1 MPNMKRAIGFLL
13 ALSFV
18 VLAPRGVYA
27 QFDTATVVGTVRDN
41 SGAVVPGATVTL
53 TNLDTGISTTR
64 LTDANGSYEFI
75 TVRVGRYR
83 VIAELQGFSTARA
96 DNIQVAVGA
105 RQRVE
110 LQLTPGNLTETVE
123 VVGTSMLLETDSSQR
138 GQVITSEQAV
148 QLPLNGR
155 EYSSLALLS
164 PGVRLSA
171 LNTGSS
177 QTVREG
183 SFNINGLRSTFNNFL
198 LDGIDNNAYGT
209 SNQGFS
215 NQVMQPSPDAVAEF
229 KVVTN
234 NMSAEYGRSA
244 GGVINVAYRSGT
256 NRFSGAAWEFFR
268 DTKLNATGFFKPVTG
283 EKPPLSRD
291 QFGFTLGGPIMR
303 NRAFFFSDYEGFRQ
317 NRQNVSFATI
327 PNATQRQGILAVAVR
342 HPFTGETYA
351 AGTPIPMTDFAR
363 RVLSALPD
371 PTSAGA
377 GNNYSILQEFTN
389 TTDKWNVKG
398 DLQLRDSLTAFGRFG
413 YRDADLFDQP
423 PIPLPSGGGGNAQ
436 TYVTNKQFVAGFTW
450 TRSASSLLE
459 GRFGWSR
466 TVAGKN
472 PAALGSEGALEA
484 YGISGLPTDPRISG
498 GLPTQ
503 IITGFSELGR
513 QATNPQWQYPEVWNP
528 KVNYTWI
535 RGRHSL
541 KSGYEFQH
549 IATEVQ
555 DVNPLYGRDTYNGQ
569 LTRPAGA
576 TGNNNLY
583 NLADFLFGLRSQYAL
598 SNILIANL
606 RQQMHFAYLQ
616 DDWRVNDNLT
626 VNLGLRYEYATPH
639 WEKDNI
645 LSNYDPVNR
654 RMILASDGSLKDR
667 SLINPDRNNF
677 GPRLGFAWTVMP
689 QTVVR
694 GGYGISYVHFH
705 RAGAANILSIN
716 GPFTVTAVAN
726 QTASTPNFRATQEGY
741 PSAFA
746 DPATFNPLVANITF
760 MPEDYHSSRAQ
771 SYYISVQREISRNM
785 IVDVA
790 YVGNRADD
798 LLLFANFN
806 QAAPNNPQ
814 GSLSLQAR
822 RPIQE
827 FSDITYAFNGGKSRY
842 NALQVKY
849 EYRMRQGLMVLNA
862 FTWSKSKD
870 NGAGSL
876 EGPFGNFPAPQDFYN
891 LEADY
896 GTSAYD
902 QPINNTTS
910 VVWSL
915 PIGRG
920 KRWLSDASA
929 VMDGLLGGWTISGI
943 NTMASG
949 EPATLQYSPGSNLQ
963 VSGIQQDFRGANN
976 YRPNV
981 NGDPYA
987 DTSSVINYLSRETV
1001 TLPTDPSQPFG
1012 NAPRNSVRGPWFW
1025 QMDIVAAKDF
1035 PLPIRDQMR
1044 IQVRFEAFNVLN
1056 RVNFRAPNANRSNA
1070 NFGTITGTF
1079 DARQM
1084 QLGIKLM
1091 F

>member
-1 MPNMKRAIGFLL
+1 MAGMKRPVGFVF
-13 ALSFV
+13 ALSFTLL
-18 VLAPRGVYA
+18 LAAAAHA

-53 TNLDTGISTTR
+53 TNLETGIATTR
-64 LTDANGSYEFI
+64 VSDENGSYEFI
-75 TVRVGRYR
+75 TVRVGRYK
-83 VIAELQGFSTARA
+83 VTAELQGFSTALA
-96 DNIQVAVGA
+96 DNVQVAVGA

-123 VVGTSMLLETDSSQR
+123 VVGAATRLETDSSQR
-138 GQVITSEQAV
+138 GQVITGEQAV

-256 NRFSGAAWEFFR
+256 NRFSGSAWEFFR
-268 DTKLNATGFFKPVTG
+268 DTDLNATGFFKPATG
-283 EKPPLSRD
+283 GKPPLSRD
-291 QFGFTLGGPIMR
+291 QFGFAFGGPILR
-303 NRAFFFSDYEGFRQ
+303 NHAFFFSDYEGFRQ
-317 NRQNVSFATI
+317 NRQNVAFSTI
-327 PNATQRQGILAVAVR
+327 PDATQRQGILSLTVT
-342 HPFTGETYA
+342 HPLTGQVYP
-351 AGTPIPMTDFAR
+351 AGTPIPMTSFAR
-363 RVLSALPD
+363 NVLGDIPD
-371 PTSAGA
+371 PTSAAA

-389 TTDKWNVKG
+389 TTDKWNLKG
-398 DLQLRDSLTAFGRFG
+398 DFQIRDSLTTFGRFG

-423 PIPLPSGGGGNAQ
+423 TIPLPSGGGGNAQ
-436 TYVTNKQFVAGFTW
+436 TYVTNKQFVTGFTW

-472 PAALGSEGALEA
+472 PAALGTEGALEA

-528 KVNYTWI
+528 KINYTWL

-541 KSGYEFQH
+541 KTGYEFQH

-569 LTRPAGA
+569 FSRPSGAGA
-576 TGNNNLY
+576 NNIY
-583 NLADFLFGLRSQYAL
+583 NLADFMFGFRAQYAL
-598 SNILIANL
+598 SNILIASL

-616 DDWRVNDNLT
+616 DDFRVNDALT
-626 VNLGLRYEYATPH
+626 LNVGVRYEYATPH

-645 LSNYDPVNR
+645 LSNYDPAGR
-654 RMILASDGSLKDR
+654 RMIFATDGSLQDR
-667 SLINPDRNNF
+667 ALIKPDRNNF
-677 GPRLGFAWTVMP
+677 GPRVGFAWSVAP
-689 QTVVR
+689 ATVVR

-705 RAGAANILSIN
+705 RAGAANVLSIN
-716 GPFTVTAVAN
+716 GPQVVTAVAN
-726 QTASTPNFRATQEGY
+726 QTLVTVPFRTTQQGY
-741 PSAFA
+741 PERFA
-746 DPATFNPLVANITF
+746 DPSVFNPLLANITF
-760 MPEDYHSSRAQ
+760 MPEDYHSSGAQ
-771 SYYISVQREISRNM
+771 SYYISVQREIARSM

-814 GSLSLQAR
+814 GTLSLQAR

-827 FSDITYAFNGGKSRY
+827 FADITYAFNGGKSRY
-842 NALQVKY
+842 NALQIKY
-849 EYRMRQGLMVLNA
+849 EYRMRQGLMLLNA

-876 EGPFGNFPAPQDFYN
+876 EGPFGNFPAPQDFSN

-902 QPINNTTS
+902 QPVNNTTS

-915 PIGRG
+915 PVGRG
-920 KRWLSDASA
+920 RRWLTDAGA
-929 VMDGLLGGWTISGI
+929 LTEAFLGGWTISGI
-943 NTMASG
+943 NTMTSG
-949 EPATLQYSPGSNLQ
+949 EPATLQYSPAASFQ

-981 NGDPYA
+981 SGDPYG
-987 DTSSVINYLSRETV
+987 DRSSVTNYLSRDTV
-1001 TLPTDPSQPFG
+1001 LLPTDPSQPFG

-1025 QMDIVAAKDF
+1025 QMDLVAAKDF
-1035 PLPIRDQMR
+1035 PLPVRDQMR
-1044 IQVRFEAFNVLN
+1044 IQVRLEAFNLLN
-1056 RVNFRAPNANRSNA
+1056 RVNFRAPNANRSAA
-1070 NFGTITGTF
+1070 NYGTITGTF

-1084 QLGIKLM
+1084 QLGIKLL

>member
-1 MPNMKRAIGFLL
+1 MRNMKRTFELL
-13 ALSFV
+13 LSVAV
-18 VLAPRGVYA
+18 VLLLPLAAHA
-27 QFDTATVVGTVRDN
+27 QFDTATVIGTVRDN

-53 TNLDTGISTTR
+53 TNLDTGIATTR
-64 LTDANGSYEFI
+64 VTDANGSYEFMTI
-75 TVRVGRYR
+75 RVGRYK
-83 VIAELQGFSTARA
+83 VTAELQGFSTALA
-96 DNIQVAVGA
+96 DNVQVAVGA

-110 LQLTPGNLTETVE
+110 LQLTCGNLTETVE
-123 VVGTSMLLETDSSQR
+123 VVGAATRLETDSSQR
-138 GQVITSEQAV
+138 GQVITGAQAV

-256 NRFSGAAWEFFR
+256 NRFTGAGWEFFR
-268 DTKLNATGFFKPVTG
+268 DTKLNATGFFKPVSG

-291 QFGFTLGGPIMR
+291 QFGFTFGGPILR
-303 NRAFFFSDYEGFRQ
+303 NKAFFFSDYEGFRQ
-317 NRQNVSFATI
+317 NRQNVAFATI
-327 PNATQRQGILAVAVR
+327 PTLAQQQGILAVAVR
-342 HPFTGETYA
+342 HPFTGETYP

-363 RVLSALPD
+363 KVLTDLPD
-371 PTSAGA
+371 PTSAA
-377 GNNYSILQEFTN
+377 AASNYSILQEFTN

-398 DLQLRDSLTAFGRFG
+398 DVQVNPALTAFGRFG

-436 TYVTNKQFVAGFTW
+436 TYVTNKQFVSGFTW
-450 TRSASSLLE
+450 TRSGSSLLE

-472 PAALGSEGALEA
+472 PAALGTGSAADE
-484 YGISGLPTDPRISG
+484 YGITGLPTDPRISG

-503 IITGFSELGR
+503 IITGFSDLGR

-535 RGRHSL
+535 AGRHSL

-569 LTRPAGA
+569 FSRPAGA
-576 TGNNNLY
+576 TGNNPFY
-583 NLADFLFGLRSQYAL
+583 NLADFMFGLRNQYAI
-598 SNILIANL
+598 SNILVANL
-606 RQQMHFAYLQ
+606 RQQMHFAYVQ
-616 DDWRVNDNLT
+616 DDLRMTDKLT

-667 SLINPDRNNF
+667 ALINPDRNNF
-677 GPRLGFAWTVMP
+677 GPRLGFAWSLLP
-689 QTVVR
+689 STVVR

-726 QTASTPNFRATQEGY
+726 QNLSTSGFRTTQEGY
-741 PSAFA
+741 PAAFA

-771 SYYISVQREISRNM
+771 SYYISVQREIARSM
-785 IVDVA
+785 IVDIA

-849 EYRMRQGLMVLNA
+849 EYRMRQGLMLLNA

-876 EGPFGNFPAPQDFYN
+876 EGPFGNFPAPQDFHN

-902 QPINNTTS
+902 QPVNNTTS
-910 VVWSL
+910 VVWPL
-915 PIGRG
+915 PVGRG
-920 KRWLSDASA
+920 RRWLTNANA
-929 VMDGLLGGWTISGI
+929 VAEGFLGGWTLSGI

-949 EPATLQYSPGSNLQ
+949 EPATLQYSPSAAFQ

-981 NGDPYA
+981 SGDPYG
-987 DTSSVINYLSRETV
+987 DTSSVSTYLSKDTV
-1001 TLPTDPSQPFG
+1001 VVPTDPSQPFG

-1025 QMDIVAAKDF
+1025 QMDLVAAKDF
-1035 PLPIRDQMR
+1035 ELPIGTQTGL
-1044 IQVRFEAFNVLN
+1044 QVRFEAFNVLN
-1056 RVNFRAPNANRSNA
+1056 RVNFRAPNANRSSGNY
-1070 NFGTITGTF
+1070 GTITGTF

-1084 QLGIKLM
+1084 QLGIKLT